1 MASGDCGHVAND
13 RGQVVR
19 ESDDRD
25 VGGPVT
31 AAQVQSAD
39 HHGLTGGRHG
49 EVHQHGIGVRHV
61 PVGIRLRRHVG
72 NVTVGVPDVEPE
84 TQPFRRVAGAGR
96 PVQSRGVAHH
106 ERVVDR
112 TAVAGGQ
119 PADAVPVHV
128 HDGVADAGE
137 TGTADRR
144 GRAAGRD
151 ALEPLT
157 GCQRGLRAVGERQRA
172 VRSVLDEQLT
182 VEQRA
187 NDADRGPVRRPGHA
201 QDAVDVPGHH
211 FARYRRRR
219 RRRLG
224 RLAVRRGGNGDGHQ
238 TAGVQLPPAD
248 GEQSAA
254 GQRTARRADVRDFG
268 VDEPES
274 LRRHDRQRRSPV
286 GDYYRAADVG
296 GPRWH
301 FARSGGGQH
310 ARDSGAANRG
320 RRSGA
325 RAPGHGHSHLAA
337 VGQDQVVTDHHLYA
351 HVARPQRGRRFH
363 EPDAHVLASGRRG
376 HGGREAVVGRHRGVP
391 VGVAVTDVVQ
401 VPARGNVPAGTPLVM
416 VRVVAHVPHTGHAT
430 LGVHRV
436 AVVEF
441 VVHREVTVGA
451 VVQPQYGVAVAERHV
466 TVVGHQP
473 LVVEAQVGLV
483 DGRATDRVVEHLGG
497 ARHVQYDARHL
508 HVLEKRHEPG
518 HVVGHLYLVNVRQIG
533 RIRHPR
539 DGRHLR
545 TIGFFADGQRQPFPV
560 VRETRLTFQRPDARC
575 SLTGAFLA
583 SVQSRTIDRYRVIGL
598 GDVTHAE
605 QYLLKTKTLRCK
617 FKL

>member
-1 MASGDCGHVAND
+1 MALGDRGHVASD

-39 HHGLTGGRHG
+39 HHGPTGGRHG

-61 PVGIRLRRHVG
+61 PISVRLRPHVR
-72 NVTVGVPDVEPE
+72 NVTVGVPDAEPE
-84 TQPFRRVAGAGR
+84 TQPFRRAAGAGR
-96 PVQSRGVAHH
+96 PVQSRSTAHH

-112 TAVAGGQ
+112 TAVAGAQ
-119 PADAVPVHV
+119 AANAVPVHV

-157 GCQRGLRAVGERQRA
+157 GGQRGLRAVGERQWA
-172 VRSVLDEQLT
+172 VRSVLDAQLT

-187 NDADRGPVRRPGHA
+187 NDADRGPVRRPGQA

-219 RRRLG
+219 F
-224 RLAVRRGGNGDGHQ
+224 AVRRGGDGHGHQ
-238 TAGVQLPPAD
+238 TAGVQLPSAD

-254 GQRTARRADVRDFG
+254 GQRAARRADVRDFG
-268 VDEPES
+268 VDEPER
-274 LRRHDRQRRSPV
+274 LRRLDRQRRSSV

-296 GPRWH
+296 GPRSH
-301 FARSGGGQH
+301 FARPGGGQY
-310 ARDSGAANRG
+310 ARDSGPANRG
-320 RRSGA
+320 RRSRA
-325 RAPGHGHSHLAA
+325 RSPGRGHRDSAA
-337 VGQDQVVTDHHLYA
+337 VGQDRMVTDRHFYE
-351 HVARPQRGRRFH
+351 HVTRPQCGRRFH
-363 EPDAHVLASGRRG
+363 GPDAHVLASGRRG
-376 HGGREAVVGRHRGVP
+376 HGGREAVVSRHRGVP

-401 VPARGNVPAGTPLVM
+401 VLARSHVPAGTPLVM
-416 VRVVAHVPHTGHAT
+416 VRVVAHVPRAGHAT
-430 LGVHRV
+430 LGLHRV

-441 VVHREVTVGA
+441 VVHSKVTVGA
-451 VVQPQYGVAVAERHV
+451 VVQSQYGVAVAERHV
-466 TVVGHQP
+466 TVIGHQP

-483 DGRATDRVVEHLGG
+483 DGGATDRVVEHLGG

-508 HVLEKRHEPG
+508 HVLEKRHELG

-545 TIGFFADGQRQPFPV
+545 TIGFFADGQRQLFPV
-560 VRETRLTFQRPDARC
+560 VRETRLTIQRPDAR
-575 SLTGAFLA
+575 
-583 SVQSRTIDRYRVIGL
+583 
-598 GDVTHAE
+598 
-605 QYLLKTKTLRCK
+605 
-617 FKL
+617 